1 VDEKF
6 NPIENA
12 QIYIEKKRQGT
23 STNNEGFFEMKL
35 EKGDYEVKISHINY
49 AEHKEVVSLSQVQ
62 NINRVIVLK
71 QKTVLL
77 KEIVVT
83 PKSESDARSLVK
95 QALKQLCA
103 KLDTTS
109 GCIYDLTHS
118 IDNTLG
124 YTHNF
129 QGTVLLFPL
138 GFKINNN
145 LKEETMVASKFFKF
159 RINNIVRKEETKNID
174 CKEYCFLF
182 DSRDKNNKW
191 TDDYV
196 GWLSYKWNSYI
207 MGINQRIL
215 DRHYSFDIQNN
226 EDPTKIVIKISNPNA
241 KKELFDI
248 TLILD
253 SKSNDLIFIK
263 YELAER
269 LRQLWNNRIT
279 AAKKM
284 KGLLPRFLV
293 LRQKNRVI
301 ELSVDVKMQ
310 GEKLVFE
317 KITMTHFVE
326 FDKRIEDK
334 SIFKRQLVE
343 WKLLEQTDSGLD
355 PTKTLNFVNY
365 ISLYD

>member
-1 VDEKF
+1 MEQLHYG
-6 NPIENA
+6 N
-12 QIYIEKKRQGT
+12 
-23 STNNEGFFEMKL
+23 
-35 EKGDYEVKISHINY
+35 
-49 AEHKEVVSLSQVQ
+49 
-62 NINRVIVLK
+62 
-71 QKTVLL
+71 
-77 KEIVVT
+77 
-83 PKSESDARSLVK
+83 KSK
-95 QALKQLCA
+95 
-103 KLDTTS
+103 
-109 GCIYDLTHS
+109 
-118 IDNTLG
+118 
-124 YTHNF
+124 NF
-129 QGTVLLFPL
+129 
-138 GFKINNN
+138 
-145 LKEETMVASKFFKF
+145 
-159 RINNIVRKEETKNID
+159 
-174 CKEYCFLF
+174 
-182 DSRDKNNKW
+182 
-191 TDDYV
+191 
-196 GWLSYKWNSYI
+196 
-207 MGINQRIL
+207 
-215 DRHYSFDIQNN
+215 
-226 EDPTKIVIKISNPNA
+226 VIKISNPNA